1 MNLDA
6 RIKAFAAL
14 GEKIEHLPDAE
25 LEQLKAVAHA
35 KNPWFIPEFVEIALQ
50 GIVHFL
56 KEENLK
62 AWTGQYKDPDNSK
75 TVGIVMAGNIP
86 AVGFH
91 DMLCVLISGH
101 TAMLKLS
108 SKDEFLIKTLLQWL
122 TEIEP
127 GFKEYIRVA
136 ERLNDAEAVIATGSD
151 NTARYFRYYFDKKP
165 HIIRQNR
172 TAVAVLDGQESVEA
186 IHGLISDI
194 MLYFGLGCRNVSKI
208 YVPKDYDF
216 KAFLD
221 KVNESKYAGL
231 IDTTKYRNNY
241 DYNKSIYLVNGEPHL
256 DSGVLLVR
264 ESKELVS
271 PTAVIYYQVYENEA
285 QMQLILAEHQEKI
298 QCVVSQ
304 CTWLDQAVAPGKA
317 QLPDLDNY
325 ADGIDTMEFLA
336 QLH

>member
-6 RIKAFAAL
+6 RIRAFAAL
-14 GEKIEHLPDAE
+14 GQKIEHLPADE
-25 LEQLKAVAHA
+25 LQQLKAVAHA
-35 KNPWFIPEFVEIALQ
+35 KNPWFMPDFVGIALQ

-56 KEENLK
+56 KQENLK
-62 AWTGQYKDPDNSK
+62 SWAGQYPEATHSK
-75 TVGIVMAGNIP
+75 KVGIVMAGNIP

-91 DMLCVLISGH
+91 DLLCVLISGH

-108 SKDEFLIKTLLQWL
+108 SKDEFLMKTMLAWLQ
-122 TEIEP
+122 EIEP
-127 GFKEYIRVA
+127 AFANFIEIA
-136 ERLNDAEAVIATGSD
+136 ERLNNAEAVIATGSD
-151 NTARYFRYYFDKKP
+151 NTARYFKYYFDKKP

-172 TAVAVLDGQESVEA
+172 TAVAVLDGKESTEA
-186 IHGLISDI
+186 INGLTSDI

-208 YVPKDYDF
+208 FVPKDYDF

-221 KVNESKYAGL
+221 VVNDSTYAAL
-231 IDTTKYRNNY
+231 IDNTKYRNNY

-256 DSGVLLVR
+256 DSGVLLLR

-271 PTAVIYYQVYENEA
+271 PTAVVYYQTYENEA
-285 QMQLILAEHQEKI
+285 QMQLLLAEHQEKI
-298 QCVVSQ
+298 QCVVSH
-304 CTWLDQAVAPGKA
+304 CHWIDEAVGPGKA
-317 QLPDLDNY
+317 QLPELDNY